1 MIHHTNKH
9 QVHTVPM
16 VIVHT
21 VPMVIAIVD
30 KDVYSYRKTR
40 SGIQSLATVQQET
53 THRKLRSTP
62 LVALKGAGNS
72 DLHTFLLYKLSLC
85 CGGF

>member
-53 THRKLRSTP
+53 THRKLRKYTSGGLERGWELRSTYIS
-62 LVALKGAGNS
+62 VV
-72 DLHTFLLYKLSLC
+72 
-85 CGGF
+85 